1 MDYTENVS
9 LSGERYAVAQA
20 RTPAGIVRVEP
31 LGVDL
36 ALGPGETLIEAA
48 WREGYYWPTVCF
60 GQASCTACNVEVC
73 EGFDYLSDV
82 AGDEARALEKLRA
95 THLRN
100 PASRRLACRLEVRGR
115 VVVQKQGVRSSQE
128 TVRGSP

>member
-1 MDYTENVS
+1 MDYTDN
-9 LSGERYAVAQA
+9 LTPSGERYAVAQA
-20 RTPAGIVRVEP
+20 RTVAGIVRVKP

-36 ALGPGETLIEAA
+36 VLGPGESLIEAA

-82 AGDEARALEKLRA
+82 SVEETRALEKLRA
-95 THLRN
+95 THIRN
-100 PASRRLACRLEVRGR
+100 PASRRLACRLEVHGR